1 MLNLTDLAI
10 RSLKAPDK
18 GQKDYFDGAMPGFGV
33 RISQGGTRSFFFFY
47 RQQEKPPLL
56 GTRELTVGEIAER
69 FNVARSTIYNH
80 P

>member
-1 MLNLTDLAI
+1 
-10 RSLKAPDK
+10 
-18 GQKDYFDGAMPGFGV
+18 MPGFGV
-33 RISQGGTRSFFFFY
+33 RISQGGTRSFFFFR